1 VQRLKDME
9 PLNTLIENHYFTP
22 ELFEDILGRL
32 KGQEINLNNVSR
44 NDIAGVDELHVR
56 GAEVSKELVRDLGLR
71 DSHLLDIGC
80 GIGGPSRMLADEFN
94 FKVTG
99 IDISREFIR
108 TAQKLSD
115 LVGLNHKTK
124 FLQADA
130 LDLPF
135 ESESFDV
142 VWTQHV
148 QMNISDK
155 AKFYS
160 EIERVLTNNG
170 TFIYYDIFRKDKE
183 DVDYPVPWANDAS
196 VSFLETISNMDKI
209 LTDLGFLKIQSTDQ
223 TYKASRFL
231 IGLFEKLKLN
241 GPPKLGLNVLMGN
254 STKQKLENI
263 LKGLGEEKIVLQSG
277 IYKKRAIN

>member
-1 VQRLKDME
+1 ME
-9 PLNTLIENHYFTP
+9 SLNTLIENHYFTP
-22 ELFEDILGRL
+22 ELFEDILERL

-44 NDIAGVDELHVR
+44 NDIAGVDEFHVR

-99 IDISREFIR
+99 IDISHEFIR
-108 TAQKLSD
+108 TAQKLSE

-135 ESESFDV
+135 ETESFDV

-160 EIERVLTNNG
+160 EIERVSTNNG

-223 TYKASRFL
+223 TYKASQFL

-241 GPPKLGLNVLMGN
+241 GPSKLGLNVLMGN
-254 STKQKLENI
+254 STKEKLENI

-277 IYKKRAIN
+277 IYKK